1 MVTVDLIT
9 GFLGSGKT
17 TFLLKYAKEWLDRGQ
32 KIGILEYDYGAIN
45 IDMMLLG
52 KLRGDKCELEMLAA
66 ACDADCLRRRFK
78 TKLISM
84 AMSGYDRV
92 IIEPSGIFDMDQFYD
107 ALREEPLENWYEIG
121 NVITIV
127 NANLRDDM
135 TDEEDFYLASQATS
149 AGLVVLSRTQLATNE
164 QIEATK
170 AHIARACE
178 AINCNRKELVYLEK
192 EWDTFDERDY
202 HRICSC
208 GYRISDYVKSFCND
222 DISFSNVCFLNL
234 GFELEDLKDKI
245 AILFSDDSLGNI
257 SRVKGFIHDRGANYL
272 VNATRYELTIEPT
285 SIGGGTIIV
294 IGTGLNEIKI
304 RELIEEKVK
313 K

>member
-17 TFLLKYAKEWLDRGQ
+17 TFLLKYAKKWIDKGQ

-45 IDMMLLG
+45 IDMLLLG

-66 ACDADCLRRRFK
+66 ACDEDCLRRRFK

-107 ALREEPLENWYEIG
+107 ALREEPLENWYQIG

-127 NANLRDDM
+127 NANLSAGM
-135 TDEEDFYLASQATS
+135 TEEEDFYLASQAAS
-149 AGLVVLSRTQLATNE
+149 AGMIILSRTQLSNTK
-164 QIEATK
+164 QIENTK
-170 AHIARACE
+170 MHITEACNS
-178 AINCNRKELVYLEK
+178 IKCNRFEHVYLEK
-192 EWDTFDERDY
+192 NWEELNDEDY
-202 HRICSC
+202 SRISRC
-208 GYRISDYVKSFCND
+208 GYKVCDYVKKVSAENVT
-222 DISFSNVCFLNL
+222 FSNISFLNL
-234 GFELEDLKDKI
+234 SFELGGLKKKI
-245 AILFSDDSLGNI
+245 EELFDNYELGNI
-257 SRVKGFIHDRGANYL
+257 TRVKGFIHEKGINYL
-272 VNATRYELTIEPT
+272 VNATRSELMMEPT

-294 IGTGLNEIKI
+294 IGTNLNEKKI
-304 RELIEEKVK
+304 RDLIEETDK